1 MTTEHDAIHDLLAA
15 VALGAADP
23 TETAR
28 VEAHAARCAVCRE
41 ELESLRAGAHLLAVD
56 VPQHAPPPGLRE
68 SLMSTVRAEAA
79 QRAADAEAAA
89 PPVAAVRTD
98 PRRPSWRRWLTPGPA
113 IAVAFAALVL
123 LVGVA
128 VVLSHD
134 SGSPEPAVA
143 TLAVAGTSDAPGV
156 TGRVLYVPGEDTAI
170 VNLSHLPPLPA
181 DQAYQLWILRG
192 GTATSAGLF
201 EQTGPTEGRR
211 VATGVAGADG
221 LAVTAQPRSN
231 RTTPEGPILVK
242 SALPA

>member
-1 MTTEHDAIHDLLAA
+1 MTAEHDALHDLLAA

-28 VEAHAARCAVCRE
+28 VETHAARCAICRE
-41 ELESLRAGAHLLAVD
+41 ELEALRAGASVLAVD
-56 VPQHAPPPGLRE
+56 VPQHVPSPALRE

-79 QRAADAEAAA
+79 QRAAEAEAQATPA
-89 PPVAAVRTD
+89 PAPRAPA
-98 PRRPSWRRWLTPGPA
+98 RRPWRRWLTPGPA
-113 IAVAFAALVL
+113 IAVACTALVL
-123 LVGVA
+123 LVGLTVM
-128 VVLSHD
+128 LTHD
-134 SGSPEPAVA
+134 SGSPAPDVA
-143 TLAVAGTSDAPGV
+143 TVAITGTSDAPGV
-156 TGRVLYVPGEDTAI
+156 TGRMVYVPDEDTAI

-181 DQAYQLWILRG
+181 DEAYQLWILRDG
-192 GTATSAGLF
+192 RATSAGLF
-201 EQTGPTEGRR
+201 EQTGPAEGRR